1 MSPYAYVVLGCVFGY
16 LGFREARSFQRK
28 NGRSP
33 WGWDPL
39 IWGFIVFLSLLIGG
53 ILLFIARRTT
63 QPPAQWGQPPQ
74 WAPPPA
80 SGLPPQWAP
89 PAASGLPPH
98 WGPPTQSS
106 PGAPGPELTPP
117 PPHPYGAP
125 PSSSDA
131 APAAQPARPW

>member
-1 MSPYAYVVLGCVFGY
+1 MSPYAYIVLGGVFGY

-63 QPPAQWGQPPQ
+63 QPPTQWGQPPQ
-74 WAPPPA
+74 WAPPNGSGMPPA
-80 SGLPPQWAP
+80 AGLPPQWSPP
-89 PAASGLPPH
+89 PAAGLPPQ
-98 WGPPTQSS
+98 WSPPTQST
-106 PGAPGPELTPP
+106 PAGGPAAPGPELTPP

-125 PSSSDA
+125 ASP
-131 APAAQPARPW
+131 